1 MKLVS
6 MTPSYTGY
14 IPYASYV
21 RQFTLRFR
29 PKNPF
34 SYARITTSFFEI
46 ILSCSITKGLLDK
59 DEN

>member
-14 IPYASYV
+14 IPYAGYV
-21 RQFTLRFR
+21 RQFILRFR

-46 ILSCSITKGLLDK
+46 LSCSITKGLLDK